1 MATIKCS
8 DTEVVTTHR
17 ILGEDLNEHHTLF
30 GGRLLSIVDAEA
42 SIAAAR
48 LANRVIVTAS
58 MDHVSFAHPFK
69 LEDVLEMHA
78 YVTGFGKRS
87 IEVFV
92 KVIGEHLLT
101 GERFVGFTCFM
112 TFVVADHEYQVP
124 YYQVLA
130 ETSEQEYL
138 VSTYQDRQALR
149 KPIWESEKAMLE
161 HLAD

>member
-48 LANRVIVTAS
+48 LANRVIVTAA
-58 MDHVSFAHPFK
+58 MDHVSFSHPFK

-92 KVIGEHLLT
+92 KVMGEHLLT

-112 TFVVADHEYQVP
+112 TFVVADHEYRVP
-124 YYQVLA
+124 FDRVIPS
-130 ETSEQEYL
+130 TKEQEYL
-138 VSTYQDRQALR
+138 IATYQERQKLRQASRDFDR
-149 KPIWESEKAMLE
+149 KLSE
-161 HLAD
+161 HIN